1 MLSHRAKHPTLSL
14 PKATLHCALENIPVS
29 SQRPRWRYGIT

>member
-1 MLSHRAKHPTLSL
+1 MLSHRAKHSTLTLSE
-14 PKATLHCALENIPVS
+14 ATLYCALENIPVS